1 LIYVN
6 DKFDHLNQSADKQT
20 YSFAPD

>member
-1 LIYVN
+1 VN